1 MKTKDELLDEGNSAL
16 AIGDLAAAEISY
28 AAAVAA
34 APEDAEAWHA
44 LTMARYKQANYLGAI
59 EAGLKASVLNPND
72 QMIWTSLSL
81 AYVKENKIEEA
92 EAAAA
97 KAKVISW
104 GGKIK
109 LDAQG

>member
-1 MKTKDELLDEGNSAL
+1 MKTKDEWLDEGNTAL
-16 AIGDLAAAEISY
+16 AIGDLAAAE
-28 AAAVAA
+28 AAYTSAIEAE
-34 APEDAEAWHA
+34 PNDAEAWHA
-44 LTMARYKQANYLGAI
+44 LTMARYKQLNDPGAI
-59 EAGLKASVLNPND
+59 EAGLRASVLAPND

-81 AYVKENKIEEA
+81 AYVKENRIEEA

-109 LDAQG
+109 LD